1 MAKKVK
7 KRKEIKKKL
16 LHKYRLVI
24 LNESTF
30 EEKISFKL
38 SRLNVFV
45 TGSLCII
52 GLIGLT
58 TLLIAFTPLREY
70 IPGYSSNKLKKQAA
84 DLTFETDSLVRVLNN
99 NNRYLNNIRKVLTG
113 DIENN
118 EINRDSLREQFKL
131 DPSTVD
137 LTPIKQDSLLRAQ
150 VALEDKYNLFE
161 QNTVKSDVVLFPPIS
176 GTVSQKYDARQKHYA
191 VDVVA
196 PRETP
201 VKAAAN
207 GMVVFAEW
215 TADTGHVIILEHKDG
230 LLSVYKHNGALNKSQ
245 GDMVRA
251 GEVIASVGNTGEF
264 TTGPHLHFELWDKG
278 TPLNPLDFI
287 DFK

>member
-1 MAKKVK
+1 MAKGVK
-7 KRKEIKKKL
+7 KRKEIKRKL

-70 IPGYSSNKLKKQAA
+70 IPGYSSTKLKKQAT
-84 DLTFETDSLVRVLNN
+84 DLTYQTDSLVRVLNN
-99 NNRYLNNIRKVLTG
+99 TNRYLDNIRMVLKG

-118 EINRDSLREQFKL
+118 EINRDSLLEQFKL

-137 LTPIKQDSLLRAQ
+137 LTPIKQDSLLRAE

-161 QNTVKSDVVLFPPIS
+161 RSTAKTEIVLFPPVS
-176 GTVSQKYDARQKHYA
+176 GTITQIYDAKKKHYA
-191 VDVVA
+191 IDVVA

-201 VKAAAN
+201 VKATAD
-207 GMVVFAEW
+207 GMVIFAEW
-215 TADTGHVIILEHKDG
+215 TADTGHVIIIEHKDG
-230 LLSVYKHNGALNKSQ
+230 LLSVYKHNGSLNKSQ
-245 GDMVRA
+245 GDVVRS
-251 GEVIASVGNTGEF
+251 GEVIASVGNTGEL

-278 TPLNPLDFI
+278 APINPQDFI